1 MSILDLLLITDQ
13 PFAEKID
20 FNTQFLNA
28 KIEAIACVY
37 KKLIL
42 VINHA
47 TQECTTYNFNENIYP
62 ITGINPY
69 LLNIN
74 KTYSHIEDSD
84 LFLIQKYVEII
95 NKTFIGSHHKP
106 NDVIYFSVDFVY
118 LDSKK
123 IDAFCTKVIPYQY
136 DKDDNLLVTLCIIEP
151 INFAG
156 SAILRKHDLKSK
168 TTSIYNTN
176 TKQFEHEANPY
187 LSEVECNILH
197 LSGKGIKEK
206 EIAKQLNLTL
216 PKLKR
221 IKTLIFEKLNV
232 CSVSEAIYIS
242 YKRGYLDANNMH
254 MLD

>member
-1 MSILDLLLITDQ
+1 MSILEHLLIPDQ
-13 PFAEKID
+13 PFAEKVE
-20 FNTQFLNA
+20 FNIQFLNA

-42 VINHA
+42 VLNHV
-47 TQECTTYNFNENIYP
+47 TQECITYNFDENIYP

-69 LLNIN
+69 LLNIKN
-74 KTYSHIEDSD
+74 THSHIEDSD
-84 LFLIQKYVEII
+84 INLMWKYIEVI
-95 NKTFIGSHHKP
+95 NKAFIGARHQR
-106 NDVIYFSVDFVY
+106 DDAIYFSVDFVY